1 MNKKKKILIAYDGSH
16 YADTAWDGL
25 RRAGLS
31 HEVEAVVLSVAEL
44 WLPPISSFD
53 IALGTEPAT
62 LAERNEEALA
72 LAKRAAECVQMD
84 FPTWSV
90 QAEARIGSPA
100 SEIIKKADDWESDLV
115 FIGSHGRSGIERLVL
130 GSVSQK
136 VVHDAPCSVRV
147 VRVTDREKD
156 APARIVIGFDGSDDA
171 HAAVRGVASRSWP
184 LKTQV
189 RIVTAIGPFYP
200 VRTDGA
206 KMQRSRTRDMQQ
218 AVENLLG
225 KAGLSVSSIIEE
237 KDPRQVI
244 IQEAENW
251 KADSIFV
258 GTSGHGR
265 LGRLV
270 LGSVSSAV
278 AARAGC
284 SVEVVREKARSSGS

>member
-1 MNKKKKILIAYDGSH
+1 MNKKMKILIAYDGSH
-16 YADTAWDGL
+16 YADASWDGL
-25 RRAGLS
+25 RRAGLPK
-31 HEVEAVVLSVAEL
+31 EVEAVVLSVAEL
-44 WLPPISSFD
+44 WLPPISSLD
-53 IALGTEPAT
+53 IALGDEPT
-62 LAERNEEALA
+62 TPAERNEEALA
-72 LAKRAAECVQMD
+72 LAKRAAEWVQAD

-90 QAEARIGSPA
+90 QAEARTGSPA
-100 SEIIKKADDWESDLV
+100 SEIIKKTDEWKSDLV

-147 VRVTDREKD
+147 VRIGVREKD
-156 APARIVIGFDGSDDA
+156 TPARIVIGFDGSDDA
-171 HAAVRGVASRSWP
+171 QAAVREVASRSWP

-206 KMQRSRTRDMQQ
+206 TMQRSRAREMQQ
-218 AVENLLG
+218 AAENRLS

-244 IQEAENW
+244 VQEAENW

-284 SVEVVREKARSSGS
+284 SVEVVREKERASVS